1 MCTGWH
7 LISRI
12 YCYLQECILSGM
24 MSVSGKKVLHI
35 DRNKYYGGDIASITP
50 LEDVSVF
57 RNCFM
62 TAIYC
67 ILGYK
72 DIVAFD
78 LFHMYARYFLIDN
91 LTHNEDP

>member
-1 MCTGWH
+1 
-7 LISRI
+7 
-12 YCYLQECILSGM
+12 M

-57 RNCFM
+57 LNCFM

-91 LTHNEDP
+91 LTHINEDRWKGF

>member
-1 MCTGWH
+1 M
-7 LISRI
+7 
-12 YCYLQECILSGM
+12 SGM

-57 RNCFM
+57 LNCFM

-91 LTHNEDP
+91 LTHNEDR

>member
-1 MCTGWH
+1 
-7 LISRI
+7 
-12 YCYLQECILSGM
+12 M

-57 RNCFM
+57 LNCFM

-78 LFHMYARYFLIDN
+78 LFHMHAKYFLIDN
-91 LTHNEDP
+91 LTHNEDRWKGFLNEFVKV